1 MPSITNRTYLFL
13 LLVGSIVV
21 TIAIGL
27 IWWSPD
33 QRDANFY
40 VNLIF
45 MCFSEFV
52 LFGWPLMSS
61 EGRRDDTFLMG
72 MGMWGVSWAYLFT
85 VFIIAL
91 ISKFTADYKFSL
103 TANLI
108 IGFLLA
114 VLMVSWTFSSRH
126 VVSVGAERAS
136 ARNVM
141 DEMKSMAA
149 SLSAQLSMQT
159 SSSIIEAC
167 ESVIEEI
174 KYARSNSTSES
185 AVLDTK
191 LINSMT
197 VLLDLLKPSA
207 GSTDDQ
213 IMTEKSII
221 AAVSKIKSLL
231 AERESLLKMSR

>member
-13 LLVGSIVV
+13 LLIGSIVV

-27 IWWSPD
+27 IWWSSD

-40 VNLIF
+40 VNLTF

-52 LFGWPLMSS
+52 LFGWPLMSA
-61 EGRRDDTFLMG
+61 EGRRNDAFLMG
-72 MGMWGVSWAYLFT
+72 IGMWGVSWTYLFS
-85 VFIIAL
+85 VFAIAI
-91 ISKFTADYKFSL
+91 ISKFTADYKFAL

-108 IGFLLA
+108 VGFLLA
-114 VLMVSWTFSSRH
+114 VLMVSWTFSARH
-126 VVSVGAERAS
+126 VATVGVERAS

-159 SSSIIEAC
+159 SSSIIDAC
-167 ESVIEEI
+167 ESVIEAI

-191 LINSMT
+191 LKTSMKM
-197 VLLDLLKPSA
+197 LLDLLKPSA
-207 GSTDDQ
+207 DSNDNHVPN
-213 IMTEKSII
+213 EKNII
-221 AAVSKIKSLL
+221 AASSEIKSLL